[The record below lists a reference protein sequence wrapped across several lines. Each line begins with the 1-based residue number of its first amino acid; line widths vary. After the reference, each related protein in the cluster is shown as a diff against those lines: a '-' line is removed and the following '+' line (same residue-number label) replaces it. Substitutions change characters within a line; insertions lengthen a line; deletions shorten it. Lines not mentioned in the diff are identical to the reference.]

1 MRRASFVREFPT
13 SERHDMDVRI
23 ALLAGSL
30 GLALSACTTSG
41 NPHYANGPYY
51 GSGAAGVCVDCG
63 VVQRIS
69 SYTGERRSTTGG
81 GAVVG
86 AVVGG
91 ALGNQVGSGDGKK
104 AATVAGAVVGGIVGN
119 NIEKNRAGGTWYELQ
134 VQMADGRNVTV
145 TQDDL
150 NGIREGARVRLRDG
164 RAYLD

>member
-1 MRRASFVREFPT
+1 
-13 SERHDMDVRI
+13 MDVRI

-30 GLALSACTTSG
+30 GLALSACSTSPQYVSG
-41 NPHYANGPYY
+41 GPAYVNGAP
-51 GSGAAGVCVDCG
+51 GVCVDCG

-69 SYTGERRSTTGG
+69 SYTGERRGTSGA

-91 ALGNQVGSGDGKK
+91 AVGNQVGSGDGKT

-119 NIEKNRAGGTWYELQ
+119 NIEKNRQDGTWYELQ
-134 VQMADGRNVTV
+134 VQMADGRMVTV

>member
-1 MRRASFVREFPT
+1 
-13 SERHDMDVRI
+13 MDVRI

-30 GLALSACTTSG
+30 ALGLTGCMSSG
-41 NPHYANGPYY
+41 SDHYAGNRYY

-63 VVQRIS
+63 VVQSIS
-69 SYTGERRSTTGG
+69 SYTGERRGTTGA

-119 NIEKNRAGGTWYELQ
+119 NIEKNRTDGTWYEMNVL
-134 VQMADGRNVTV
+134 MGDGRTVTV

-150 NGIREGARVRLRDG
+150 NGIREGSRVRLRDG
-164 RAYLD
+164 KAYLD

>member
-1 MRRASFVREFPT
+1 
-13 SERHDMDVRI
+13 MDVRI
-23 ALLAGSL
+23 AMLAGAL
-30 GLALSACTTSG
+30 GLALAGCTSSSPQYVSSG
-41 NPHYANGPYY
+41 PVY
-51 GSGAAGVCVDCG
+51 GSGAAGMCVDCG

-69 SYTGERRSTTGG
+69 SYTGERHGTTGA

-91 ALGNQVGSGDGKK
+91 AVGNQVGDGDGKT

-119 NIEKNRAGGTWYELQ
+119 NVEKNRAGGTWYELQ

-150 NGIREGARVRLRDG
+150 NGIREGTRVRLRDG

>member
-1 MRRASFVREFPT
+1 
-13 SERHDMDVRI
+13 MDVRI
-23 ALLAGSL
+23 PLLAATLAVGL
-30 GLALSACTTSG
+30 GGCMSDGNSYSG
-41 NPHYANGPYY
+41 TPRYY

-63 VVQRIS
+63 TVQSIS
-69 SYTGERRSTTGG
+69 SYTGERRTSGA

-119 NIEKNRAGGTWYELQ
+119 NIEKNRDRTWYEINVL
-134 VQMADGRNVTV
+134 MGDGRTVTV

-150 NGIREGARVRLRDG
+150 NGLREGSRVRLRDG
-164 RAYLD
+164 KAYLD

>member
-1 MRRASFVREFPT
+1 M
-13 SERHDMDVRI
+13 
-23 ALLAGSL
+23 LAGAL
-30 GLALSACTTSG
+30 GLALAGCTTSG
-41 NPHYANGPYY
+41 NPQYTTQYPNGPVY
-51 GSGAAGVCVDCG
+51 GSGAAGMCVDCG
-63 VVQRIS
+63 VVQQIS
-69 SYTGERRSTTGG
+69 SYTGERHGTTGA

-91 ALGNQVGSGDGKK
+91 AVGNQVGSGDGKT

-119 NIEKNRAGGTWYELQ
+119 NVEKNRAGGTWYELH
-134 VQMADGRNVTV
+134 VLMGDGRTITV